1 MKKQIIIAAMAM
13 VLLPQV
19 AQAKEAVTV
28 LIPREAGMSCDK
40 NDYTFIQG
48 YRSFWSYVRQ
58 IKPSNY
64 PGYWAL
70 VPTIYV
76 DGYGG
81 TVCRN
86 VVEKGYGTINLKKK
100 VQSE

>member
-1 MKKQIIIAAMAM
+1 MKKHIIMVAALM

-19 AQAKEAVTV
+19 AQAKNAVTV
-28 LIPREAGMSCDK
+28 LNPQGAGMSCDK

-58 IKPSNY
+58 IKPFGY

-70 VPTIYV
+70 VPDIYI

-100 VQSE
+100 TK